1 MLTINTNKHFDTE
14 LCKSL
19 KEGTDAIFSGA
30 NVYNYIRFVQDGDVE
45 NIKVHIGQPEMG
57 TRGFLHVHV
66 TIQME
71 HNAKVQIDVKKLQ
84 EAYAEKL
91 GFQPYVRFKLENNWR
106 RYQMDYTD
114 KSLTSTSR
122 RRQRNSL
129 LNTLRPTRPPI
140 TRAHIGNPTTA
151 SITLTTRSSRNFN
164 RFRIKL
170 PIAGIAHAPNSVA
183 KATKLVRIRSSKL
196 PPLRTTCTCFL
207 RVRSIQSA
215 SAKPSCFNFG
225 TRKFKEDR
233 LWWVRSE
240 N

>member
-1 MLTINTNKHFDTE
+1 MASNGKSRKAVPVVTTAENKKNHFSDFMLTINTNKHFDPE
-14 LCKSL
+14 LRKNL

-114 KSLTSTSR
+114 KSL
-122 RRQRNSL
+122 NV
-129 LNTLRPTRPPI
+129 NVVV
-140 TRAHIGNPTTA
+140 NVTA
-151 SITLTTRSSRNFN
+151 Y
-164 RFRIKL
+164 
-170 PIAGIAHAPNSVA
+170 
-183 KATKLVRIRSSKL
+183 
-196 PPLRTTCTCFL
+196 
-207 RVRSIQSA
+207 
-215 SAKPSCFNFG
+215 
-225 TRKFKEDR
+225 
-233 LWWVRSE
+233 
-240 N
+240 